1 MSDIWTPES
10 RFRIWFEIEAHAT
23 DALAELGVV
32 PKEAAAAIWEKG
44 AFEVDR
50 IDAIEAQVKHDVIAF
65 LTNADEHVGEP
76 ARFMHQE
83 LPSSDLLDTCLAVQP
98 ARASDLPLDRSEE
111 HPSIPQSLMR
121 HSYTDFC

>member
-1 MSDIWTPES
+1 MVPRYARPAMSDIWTPES

-50 IDAIEAQVKHDVIAF
+50 IDALAAEVTQDVDR
-65 LTNADEHVGEP
+65 TSVVSGKSVSERVCVGG
-76 ARFMHQE
+76 R
-83 LPSSDLLDTCLAVQP
+83 
-98 ARASDLPLDRSEE
+98 R
-111 HPSIPQSLMR
+111 IIKKNKN
-121 HSYTDFC
+121 